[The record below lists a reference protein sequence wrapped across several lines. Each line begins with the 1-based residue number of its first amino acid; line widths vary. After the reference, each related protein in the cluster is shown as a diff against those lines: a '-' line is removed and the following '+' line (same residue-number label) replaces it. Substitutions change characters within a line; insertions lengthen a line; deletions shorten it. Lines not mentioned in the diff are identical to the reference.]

1 MKLVSPLSEIHKL
14 GLYGDYDGKNQED
27 LIKISE
33 VTNLSV
39 FQVVQLNEDKNNSQ
53 NLNID
58 GLKFPTNP
66 LSVVSNNETRI
77 LWQGPKNWL
86 ILSKHS
92 QEDLLKE
99 LNKLDSLNYAVTD
112 ISHSRTIIQLE
123 GKKVVEVLKKGCP
136 INIDQFKM
144 NNSFNSIYNGIT
156 ITVDILQE
164 GVEKIRI
171 YSLRSFGESLY
182 HSLTDSSLEFGYKN
196 I

>member
-1 MKLVSPLSEIHKL
+1 MKLASPLSEIHKL

>member
-1 MKLVSPLSEIHKL
+1 MKLISPLSEIHKS

-33 VTNLSV
+33 VTNLSI
-39 FQVVQLNEDKNNSQ
+39 FQGVQLNEGKNDSQ
-53 NLNID
+53 NLNIS

-66 LSVVSNNETRI
+66 LTVVSNNETRI

-86 ILSKHS
+86 ILSKNS
-92 QEDLLKE
+92 QKDLLKE

>member
-1 MKLVSPLSEIHKL
+1 MKLASPLSEIHKL

-53 NLNID
+53 NLNIS

-66 LSVVSNNETRI
+66 LSLVSNNETRI

>member
-1 MKLVSPLSEIHKL
+1 MKLISPLSEIHKS
-14 GLYGDYDGKNQED
+14 GLYGDYHGKNQED

-33 VTNLSV
+33 VTNLSL
-39 FQVVQLNEDKNNSQ
+39 FQVVQLNEDKNKSQ
-53 NLNID
+53 NLNIS
-58 GLKFPTNP
+58 GLKFSTNP

-182 HSLTDSSLEFGYKN
+182 HSLTDSSLEFGYKS

>member
-1 MKLVSPLSEIHKL
+1 MKLISPLSEIHKS

-33 VTNLSV
+33 VTNLSI
-39 FQVVQLNEDKNNSQ
+39 FQVVQLNEGKNDSQ
-53 NLNID
+53 NLNIS
-58 GLKFPTNP
+58 GLKFPRNP
-66 LSVVSNNETRI
+66 LTVVSNNETRI

-86 ILSKHS
+86 ILSKNR
-92 QEDLLKE
+92 QKDLLKE

-123 GKKVVEVLKKGCP
+123 GKKVAEVLKKGCP

>member
-1 MKLVSPLSEIHKL
+1 MKLISPLSEIHKS
-14 GLYGDYDGKNQED
+14 GLYGDYDGKNEED

-53 NLNID
+53 NLNIN

-86 ILSKHS
+86 ILSKNR
-92 QEDLLKE
+92 QKDLLKE

-164 GVEKIRI
+164 EVEKIRI

>member
-1 MKLVSPLSEIHKL
+1 MKLASPLSEIHKL

-33 VTNLSV
+33 VTNLSIL
-39 FQVVQLNEDKNNSQ
+39 QVVQLNEDKNNSQ
-53 NLNID
+53 NLNIS

>member
-53 NLNID
+53 NLNIS

-164 GVEKIRI
+164 EVEKIRI

>member
-1 MKLVSPLSEIHKL
+1 MKLISPLSEIHKS
-14 GLYGDYDGKNQED
+14 GLYGDYNGKNQED

-39 FQVVQLNEDKNNSQ
+39 FQVVQLNKDKNNSQ
-53 NLNID
+53 ILNIS

>member
-1 MKLVSPLSEIHKL
+1 MKLISPLSEIHKS

-53 NLNID
+53 NLNIS

-86 ILSKHS
+86 ILSENS
-92 QEDLLKE
+92 QKDLLKE

>member
-1 MKLVSPLSEIHKL
+1 MKLISPLSEIHKS

-39 FQVVQLNEDKNNSQ
+39 LQVVQLNEDKNNSQ

-86 ILSKHS
+86 ILSKNR
-92 QEDLLKE
+92 QKDLLKE
-99 LNKLDSLNYAVTD
+99 LNKLDSLNYAITD
-112 ISHSRTIIQLE
+112 ISHSKTIIQLE

>member
-53 NLNID
+53 NLNIS

-66 LSVVSNNETRI
+66 LSLVSNNETRI

-123 GKKVVEVLKKGCP
+123 GKKVLEVLKKGCP

>member
-53 NLNID
+53 NLNIS

-86 ILSKHS
+86 ILSKNR
-92 QEDLLKE
+92 QKDLLKE

>member
-1 MKLVSPLSEIHKL
+1 MKLISPLSEIHKS

-27 LIKISE
+27 LLKISE

-39 FQVVQLNEDKNNSQ
+39 LQVVQLNEDKNNSQ
-53 NLNID
+53 NLNIS

-66 LSVVSNNETRI
+66 LSLVSNNDTRI
-77 LWQGPKNWL
+77 LWQVPKNWL

>member
-1 MKLVSPLSEIHKL
+1 MKLASPLSEIHKL

-39 FQVVQLNEDKNNSQ
+39 LQVVQLNEDKNNSQ
-53 NLNID
+53 NLNIS

-112 ISHSRTIIQLE
+112 ISHSRAIIQLE

>member
-1 MKLVSPLSEIHKL
+1 MKLISPLSEIHKS
-14 GLYGDYDGKNQED
+14 GLYGDYNGKNQED

-39 FQVVQLNEDKNNSQ
+39 FQVVQLNEDKNESQ
-53 NLNID
+53 NLNIS
-58 GLKFPTNP
+58 GLKFSTNP

-86 ILSKHS
+86 ILSKNR
-92 QEDLLKE
+92 QKDLLKE
-99 LNKLDSLNYAVTD
+99 LNKLDSLNYAITD
-112 ISHSRTIIQLE
+112 ISHSKTIIQLE

>member
-1 MKLVSPLSEIHKL
+1 MKLASPLSEIHKL

-53 NLNID
+53 NLNIS

-66 LSVVSNNETRI
+66 LSLVSNNETRI

-86 ILSKHS
+86 ILSKNR
-92 QEDLLKE
+92 QKDLLKE

-123 GKKVVEVLKKGCP
+123 GKKVAEVLKKGCP

>member
-1 MKLVSPLSEIHKL
+1 MKLISPLSEIHKS
-14 GLYGDYDGKNQED
+14 GLYGDYHGKNQED

-53 NLNID
+53 NLNIS

-156 ITVDILQE
+156 ISVDILQE

>member
-33 VTNLSV
+33 VTNLSI
-39 FQVVQLNEDKNNSQ
+39 FQVVQLNEGKNDSQ
-53 NLNID
+53 NLNIS

-66 LSVVSNNETRI
+66 LTVVSNNETRI

-86 ILSKHS
+86 ILSKNR
-92 QEDLLKE
+92 QKDLLKE
-99 LNKLDSLNYAVTD
+99 LNKLDSLNYAITD
-112 ISHSRTIIQLE
+112 ISHSKTIIQLE

-182 HSLTDSSLEFGYKN
+182 HSLTDWSLEFGYKN

>member
-33 VTNLSV
+33 VTNLSI

-53 NLNID
+53 NLNIS

-66 LSVVSNNETRI
+66 LSLVSNNETRI

-164 GVEKIRI
+164 EVEKIRI

>member
-33 VTNLSV
+33 FTNLSV
-39 FQVVQLNEDKNNSQ
+39 FQVVQLNEYKNNSQ
-53 NLNID
+53 NLNIS

-164 GVEKIRI
+164 EVEKIRI

>member
-1 MKLVSPLSEIHKL
+1 MKLISPLSEIHKS

-33 VTNLSV
+33 VTNLSI
-39 FQVVQLNEDKNNSQ
+39 FQVVQLNEGKNDSQ
-53 NLNID
+53 NLNIS

-66 LSVVSNNETRI
+66 LTVVSNNETRI

-86 ILSKHS
+86 ILSKNR
-92 QEDLLKE
+92 QKDLLKE

-182 HSLTDSSLEFGYKN
+182 HSLTDSSLEFGYKS

>member
-1 MKLVSPLSEIHKL
+1 MKLISPLSEIHKS

-33 VTNLSV
+33 VTNLSI
-39 FQVVQLNEDKNNSQ
+39 FQVVQLNEGKNDSQ
-53 NLNID
+53 NLNIS

-66 LSVVSNNETRI
+66 LTVVSNNETRI

-86 ILSKHS
+86 ILSKNR
-92 QEDLLKE
+92 QKDLLKE

>member
-1 MKLVSPLSEIHKL
+1 MKLISPLSEIHKS
-14 GLYGDYDGKNQED
+14 GLYGDYHGKNQED

-33 VTNLSV
+33 VTNLSL

-53 NLNID
+53 NLNIS
-58 GLKFPTNP
+58 GLKFPINP

-164 GVEKIRI
+164 EVEKIRI

>member
-1 MKLVSPLSEIHKL
+1 MKLVSPLSEIHKS
-14 GLYGDYDGKNQED
+14 GLYGDYDWKIQED

-33 VTNLSV
+33 VTNLSI
-39 FQVVQLNEDKNNSQ
+39 FQVVQLNEGKNDSQ
-53 NLNID
+53 NLNIS

-66 LSVVSNNETRI
+66 LTVVSNNETRI

-86 ILSKHS
+86 ILSKNR
-92 QEDLLKE
+92 QKDLLKE

-123 GKKVVEVLKKGCP
+123 GMKVVEVLKKGCP

>member
-1 MKLVSPLSEIHKL
+1 MKLISPLSEIHKS
-14 GLYGDYDGKNQED
+14 GLYGDYHGKNQED

-33 VTNLSV
+33 VTNLSL
-39 FQVVQLNEDKNNSQ
+39 FQVVQLNEDKNKSQ
-53 NLNID
+53 NLNIS
-58 GLKFPTNP
+58 GLKFSTNP

-86 ILSKHS
+86 ILSENS
-92 QEDLLKE
+92 QKDLLKE

>member
-1 MKLVSPLSEIHKL
+1 MKLISPLSEIHKS

-33 VTNLSV
+33 VTNLSI

-53 NLNID
+53 NLNIN

-86 ILSKHS
+86 ILSKNR
-92 QEDLLKE
+92 QKDLLKE

>member
-1 MKLVSPLSEIHKL
+1 MKLISPLSEIHKS

-53 NLNID
+53 NLNIS

-66 LSVVSNNETRI
+66 LSLVSNNETRI

>member
-1 MKLVSPLSEIHKL
+1 MKLISPLSEIHKS

-33 VTNLSV
+33 VTNLSI
-39 FQVVQLNEDKNNSQ
+39 FQVVQLNEGKNDSQ
-53 NLNID
+53 NLNIS
-58 GLKFPTNP
+58 GLKFPRNP
-66 LSVVSNNETRI
+66 LTVVSNNETRI

-86 ILSKHS
+86 ILSENS
-92 QEDLLKE
+92 QKDLLKE

>member
-1 MKLVSPLSEIHKL
+1 MKLISPLSEIHKS
-14 GLYGDYDGKNQED
+14 GLYGDYDGKNEED

-86 ILSKHS
+86 ILSKNR
-92 QEDLLKE
+92 QKDLLKE

>member
-1 MKLVSPLSEIHKL
+1 MKLISPLSEIHKS

-33 VTNLSV
+33 VTNLSI
-39 FQVVQLNEDKNNSQ
+39 FQVVQLNEGKNDSQ
-53 NLNID
+53 NLNIS

-66 LSVVSNNETRI
+66 LTVVSNNETRI

-86 ILSKHS
+86 ILSKNS
-92 QEDLLKE
+92 QKDLLKE
-99 LNKLDSLNYAVTD
+99 LNKLDSLNYAVTY

-144 NNSFNSIYNGIT
+144 NNSFNSIYNGIA
-156 ITVDILQE
+156 ITLDFVNDQPST
-164 GVEKIRI
+164 VRVM
-171 YSLRSFGESLY
+171 SLRSFGESLY
-182 HSLTDSSLEFGYKN
+182 HSVTYASLEFGYKAF
-196 I
+196 

>member
-1 MKLVSPLSEIHKL
+1 MKLISPLSEIHKS

-53 NLNID
+53 NLNIN

-123 GKKVVEVLKKGCP
+123 GKKVVEVLKKGWP

-144 NNSFNSIYNGIT
+144 KNSFNSIYNGIT

-164 GVEKIRI
+164 EVEKIRI